1 MPHLQKH
8 SPLHPPRE
16 HTLAEVLF
24 AKNGDG
30 DRIRQ
35 IFSLAPVS
43 ALMNVFMALMSA
55 RTFIGSV
62 PDWWVVTWF
71 FAAINISVYFMY
83 GKRRFRPS
91 QISRLSKPWRNFMVV
106 MALGITLIWLPI
118 PIGAMIYLD
127 GDNYL
132 GALFMTVVMMTGTV
146 VGLSSVPI
154 AAVTSMVTATLPVL
168 GVSVYFYGPI
178 NNVFVSFVMIMVIL
192 SVFSLKHSRM
202 IWQMEDRGRQLTGN
216 LRRLADAHE
225 NIRTLADMDQ
235 MTGLLNRR
243 TFMQELET
251 RVTAPTNGPGT
262 GYMCALID
270 LDHFK
275 NINDA
280 LGHEA
285 GDSYLCMVANQLNDT
300 FGDRFT
306 IARLGGDEFAM
317 VSHRPMVQRQ
327 AEAMGRKIAAILAH
341 DVELGGRSFRGG
353 GSVGAALFPLH
364 ARGPHDWLNHADHA
378 LREAKATRRGSFRHF
393 TDSDRVR
400 LDQRLVMEANL
411 ACAIARSEIGAAY
424 QPQIDMRTGA
434 LIGVEALARWTG
446 PDGKPISP
454 PEFFSLAESSG
465 RVLDLSD
472 VIFHRILAD
481 LEYLADLG
489 IRLPSISVNLH
500 PAQLHHPERL
510 MPLVDRL
517 ATVQG
522 GAENVMLEITENSII
537 GRGAENV
544 PTVLNDLAERGFS
557 ISLDD
562 FGTGFASLTHL
573 QTLPIAELKIDR
585 NFVRNIDTC
594 HGDQEIVRALL
605 MIAQPRNLSVVL
617 EGVETEAQRDL
628 ILSLGGRIGQGYL
641 FSRPL
646 DLPGLRDF
654 VPGCP
659 AADVHQLPRRNS
671 A

>member
-1 MPHLQKH
+1 MPHLKH
-8 SPLHPPRE
+8 HCPEPAPRE
-16 HTLAEVLF
+16 SSIAELLF
-24 AKNGDG
+24 ARNGDG

-43 ALMNVFMALMSA
+43 ALMNVFMALMA
-55 RTFIGSV
+55 AKTFIGSV
-62 PDWWVVTWF
+62 PNWWVATWF
-71 FAAINISVYFMY
+71 VAAINISIYFMY
-83 GKRRFRPS
+83 GKRRFRPA
-91 QISRLSKPWRNFMVV
+91 QITRLSSTWRRFMVG
-106 MALGITLIWLPI
+106 MALFITLIWLPI
-118 PIGAMIYLD
+118 PLGAMIYLD

-154 AAVTSMVTATLPVL
+154 AAVTSMITVTLPVL
-168 GVSVYFYGPI
+168 AMSVYVYGPL
-178 NNVFVSFVMIMVIL
+178 NNVLVSFAMILVIM

-202 IWQMEDRGRQLTGN
+202 IAAMEERGRQLTGN
-216 LRRLADAHE
+216 LRSLADAHE
-225 NIRTLADMDQ
+225 NIRILADTDQ

-243 TFMQELET
+243 TFMQKLDSYVSAPRQGHEL
-251 RVTAPTNGPGT
+251 GH
-262 GYMCALID
+262 MCAIID

-285 GDSYLCMVANQLNDT
+285 GDNYLCMVADQLTDA
-300 FGDRFT
+300 FGEAFT

-317 VSHRPMVQRQ
+317 VSQRPMVQRQ
-327 AEAMGRKIAAILAH
+327 AESMGRKIAAILAH

-353 GSVGAALFPLH
+353 GSVGAALFPQH
-364 ARGPHDWLNHADHA
+364 TSGAHDWLSHADHA
-378 LREAKATRRGSFRHF
+378 LREAKATRRGSFKQF

-400 LDQRLVMEANL
+400 LDQRLAMEANL
-411 ACAIARSEIGAAY
+411 SCAIARSEIGAAY

-434 LIGVEALARWTG
+434 LMGVEALARWTTPNG
-446 PDGKPISP
+446 TTIAP

-465 RVLDLSD
+465 RVLDLCD
-472 VIFHRILAD
+472 VIFQRILAD
-481 LEYLADLG
+481 LEYLGDLD
-489 IRLPSISVNLH
+489 IYLPSISVNLH

-517 ATVQG
+517 AEIQG
-522 GAENVMLEITENSII
+522 GTENVMLEITENSII

-544 PTVLNDLAERGFS
+544 PAVLNDLYERGFR

-594 HGDQEIVRALL
+594 AGDQEIVRALL
-605 MIAQPRNLSVVL
+605 MIAQPRDLKVVL

-628 ILSLGGRIGQGYL
+628 ILDLGGQIGQGYL

-646 DLPGLRDF
+646 ELPALRDF
-654 VPGCP
+654 IPSCP
-659 AADVHQLPRRNS
+659 AAEVHHLARRNS

>member
-8 SPLHPPRE
+8 APLTPPRE
-16 HTLAEVLF
+16 NTLAEVLF

-43 ALMNVFMALMSA
+43 ALMNVFMALMAA

-62 PDWWVVTWF
+62 PDWWVVGWTLSAF
-71 FAAINISVYFMY
+71 SISGYFLY

-91 QISRLSKPWRNFMVV
+91 KITRLSNTWRNFMVG
-106 MALGITLIWLPI
+106 MALFITLIWLPI
-118 PIGAMIYLD
+118 PIGAMVYLD
-127 GDNYL
+127 GENYL

-154 AAVTSMVTATLPVL
+154 AAVTSMVTITLPIL
-168 GVSVYFYGPI
+168 IVSVYLYGPL
-178 NNVFVSFVMIMVIL
+178 NNVFVSFVMIVVIM

-202 IWQMEDRGRQLTGN
+202 IWQMEERGRQLIGN
-216 LRRLADAHE
+216 LRSLAKAHE
-225 NIRTLADMDQ
+225 DIRTLADTDQ

-243 TFMQELET
+243 TFMQQIE
-251 RVTAPTNGPGT
+251 RRIRQPPQDADQ
-262 GYMCALID
+262 GYMCVVID

-275 NINDA
+275 NFNDA

-285 GDSYLCMVANQLNDT
+285 GDQYLCMAANQLT
-300 FGDRFT
+300 EAFGDQFT

-317 VSHRPMVQRQ
+317 VSDRPMVQRHF
-327 AEAMGRKIAAILAH
+327 EAMGRKIAAVLAH

-353 GSVGAALFPLH
+353 GSVGGALFPQH
-364 ARGPHDWLNHADHA
+364 ARGAHDWLNHADHA
-378 LREAKATRRGSFRHF
+378 LREAKATRRGSFKLF
-393 TDSDRVR
+393 TDNDRVR

-411 ACAIARSEIGAAY
+411 ACAIDRSEIGAAY

-434 LIGVEALARWTG
+434 LLGVEALARWTNQ
-446 PDGKPISP
+446 DGNPISP
-454 PEFFSLAESSG
+454 AEFFSLSESSG

-481 LEYLADLG
+481 LEYLGDLG
-489 IRLPSISVNLH
+489 VFLPSISVNLH

-510 MPLVDRL
+510 MPLVNRL
-517 ATVQG
+517 ADVQG
-522 GAENVMLEITENSII
+522 GAKNVMLEITENSII

-544 PTVLNDLAERGFS
+544 PAVLNDLAERGFR

-594 HGDQEIVRALL
+594 PGDQEIVRALL
-605 MIAQPRNLSVVL
+605 MIARPRNLEVVL
-617 EGVETEAQRDL
+617 EGVETESQRDL
-628 ILSLGGRIGQGYL
+628 ILDLGGQIGQGYL
-641 FSRPL
+641 FSKPL

-654 VPGCP
+654 APSCRV
-659 AADVHQLPRRNS
+659 AEVHQIKRQSS